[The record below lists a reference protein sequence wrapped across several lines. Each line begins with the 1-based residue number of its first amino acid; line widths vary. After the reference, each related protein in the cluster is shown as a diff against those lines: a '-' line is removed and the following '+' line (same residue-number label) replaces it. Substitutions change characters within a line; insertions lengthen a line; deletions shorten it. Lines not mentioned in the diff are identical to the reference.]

1 MNIKIN
7 DLTIQ
12 RDGQMLL
19 ENLSVEFA
27 DKQITAIVGVSGAGK
42 TTLLHALAGLVPV
55 DSGTIEPALSAK
67 EVALVM
73 QEHGLFPW
81 KTVKQNIELARLNK
95 GQKPHWFQELV
106 TALGIET
113 LLNRYPNQL
122 SGGQSQR
129 VAIARALYQEAKVI
143 LMDEATASLDEVTQ
157 LKWQQL
163 LQRIQA
169 QYPVTIIYVTHR
181 LQEAVALSQR
191 IVLMSNGRIV
201 KIIERDN
208 ALSTAQQEAQLR
220 SQLMQ
225 LMEEQ
230 DADEATTR

>member
-95 GQKPHWFQELV
+95 GQKPYWFQELV

-113 LLNRYPNQL
+113 LLNRYPHQL

-163 LQRIQA
+163 LQRIQT

>member
-55 DSGTIEPALSAK
+55 DSGTIEPTLSAK

-95 GQKPHWFQELV
+95 GQKPHWFQKLV

-113 LLNRYPNQL
+113 LLNRYPHQL

-163 LQRIQA
+163 LQRIQT

>member
-55 DSGTIEPALSAK
+55 DSGTIDPALSAK

-95 GQKPHWFQELV
+95 GQKPYWFQELV

-113 LLNRYPNQL
+113 LLNRYPHQL

-163 LQRIQA
+163 LQRIQT